1 MERVQDR
8 DYASTPSAIG
18 ITLSPMS
25 TSKKSNGTRSHDA
38 PSAASL
44 IKFMSKGWA
53 PSPLEGVKRAPAVD
67 YCEARRE
74 VLSAAYPGVRLI
86 IPAGSFKV
94 RSNDTDYRFRPHSA
108 FAYLTGISAADA
120 VPDSVLLL
128 EPKKGGHEALLFI
141 HPRSLRTEEE
151 FYRNARHGEFW
162 VGRRLTVEEAEL
174 RYGIKVKHIDSLEK
188 FLSGKKRERETL
200 IVRGEDVAVDKL
212 VSSKKKKEAAL
223 LTFLS
228 EMRLIKDAHEV
239 AEMQS
244 AVDASIRGFTDM
256 VKVFPAA
263 SQHSRGE
270 RIIESAF
277 FGRARLEGNDL
288 GYDTIVASGS
298 HACILHWDKNDG
310 AVNSGDLILID
321 AGVEMDSFYTADITR
336 TLPINGKFSPAQR
349 EIYQLVLDA
358 QRAGFAACKP
368 GAKFADINR
377 ASHEVLANGLYALGV
392 LPVTPEESMKPDV
405 GLHRR
410 WTVHSVSHML
420 GIDVHDCAHART
432 EQYRGAVLRE
442 GMILTVEPGLY
453 IHPDDELFP
462 AQYRGIGVRIE
473 DDVLITSGEPI
484 VMSKGLPSS
493 IDEIETWMASLLR

>member
-1 MERVQDR
+1 
-8 DYASTPSAIG
+8 
-18 ITLSPMS
+18 
-25 TSKKSNGTRSHDA
+25 
-38 PSAASL
+38 
-44 IKFMSKGWA
+44 MSKGWA
-53 PSPLEGVKRAPAVD
+53 PSPLKGVTSAKVLPF
-67 YCEARRE
+67 CEARRAA
-74 VLSAAYPGVRLI
+74 LSAEYPGIRLV

-108 FAYLTGISAADA
+108 FAYLTGISASDA
-120 VPDSVLLL
+120 VPDSVLVLK
-128 EPKKGGHEALLFI
+128 PKRGGHEALLFI
-141 HPRSLRTEEE
+141 HPRSPRTNEE

-162 VGRRLTVEEAEL
+162 VGRRLTVDEAET
-174 RYGIKVKHIDSLEK
+174 RYGIKVKHIDTLEK
-188 FLSGKKRERETL
+188 FLTNDKKERETL
-200 IVRGEDVAVDKL
+200 TVRGEDVAVDKL
-212 VSSKKKKEAAL
+212 VSAKKKKEAAL

-228 EMRLIKDAHEV
+228 EMRLIKDTYEV
-239 AEMQS
+239 SEMQN
-244 AVDASIRGFTDM
+244 AVDASIRGFADM

-263 SQHSRGE
+263 SQHPRGE

-298 HACILHWDKNDG
+298 HACILHWIKNDG
-310 AVNSGDLILID
+310 AVKSGDLILID

-336 TLPINGKFSPAQR
+336 TLPVNGKFSPAQR

-358 QRAGFAACKP
+358 QRAGFAACVP

-377 ASHEVLANGLYALGV
+377 ASHEVLAKGLHAMGV

-410 WTVHSVSHML
+410 WTVHGVSHML

-432 EQYRGAVLRE
+432 EQYRDAVLRE

-462 AQYRGIGVRIE
+462 EKYRGIGVRIE
-473 DDVLITSGEPI
+473 DDVLITSGEP
-484 VMSKGLPSS
+484 VVLSKSLPSS
-493 IDEIETWMASLLR
+493 IDEIEAWMAKLLR